1 MCLKKQIKHGLS
13 NFAYIVG
20 LADDLLTFTGTASSQ
35 KGDLRRR

>member
-1 MCLKKQIKHGLS
+1 
-13 NFAYIVG
+13 VG